1 MSQLYS
7 AQPNTYKSS
16 CTLLSVSVTSSVT
29 HTISPCSR
37 NVGEV
42 SVPSFAYSVPSLA
55 GAGLHTGR
63 QEAKG
68 FDHSTAGI
76 PVPKF

>member
-7 AQPNTYKSS
+7 AQRSTYKTS
-16 CTLLSVSVTSSVT
+16 CTLLPVPVTSSVT
-29 HTISPCSR
+29 HKISPCSR

-42 SVPSFAYSVPSLA
+42 SVPSFAYSVPSS
-55 GAGLHTGR
+55 GELHTAGR
-63 QEAKG
+63 QEAKES
-68 FDHSTAGI
+68 DHSTAGI